1 VPEIISDRGSNWY
14 RKHGEFVL
22 ADGLAWPALL
32 PVLAASPLPVDPQ
45 SSGQLLAGSYGRLK
59 VAQTNYASP
68 ACRQPLLAWLRAV
81 KPRSDSDQ

>member
-32 PVLAASPLPVDPQ
+32 PVLAASPT
-45 SSGQLLAGSYGRLK
+45 AG
-59 VAQTNYASP
+59 
-68 ACRQPLLAWLRAV
+68 
-81 KPRSDSDQ
+81 